1 MLFMGNTNRSFYTRL
16 KDMLLL
22 NICFIISCLP
32 IITIGA
38 AGVTMYSVLFNISDK
53 TSIIQ
58 SYTHRFRHNFK
69 QSTLVWMLIIVIG
82 TIIYLDYAVL
92 GLLNIRFWIVSVV
105 LYIDVY
111 LVIGV
116 ASYSFGMIAMFN
128 NSTKQTIKNALI
140 FCISM
145 PIKTIFIVVV
155 TLSPVIILFFSI
167 NLLPA
172 VIVFWLLFGF
182 EICAEINAKKL
193 KDTFDSFPVGE

>member
-1 MLFMGNTNRSFYTRL
+1 MLFLGNTNRSFYTRL
-16 KDMLLL
+16 KDMFIL

-38 AGVTMYSVLFNISDK
+38 ASVAMYSVLFNMDDK
-53 TSIIQ
+53 TNIIK
-58 SYTHRFRHNFK
+58 SYKHRFRYNYR
-69 QSTLVWMLIIVIG
+69 QSTLVWLLIIIVG

-92 GLLNIRFWIVSVV
+92 GILEINFWLVSVV

-116 ASYSFGMIAMFN
+116 ASYSFGMMAMFN

-145 PIKTIFIVVV
+145 PIKTIIMVLV
-155 TLSPVIILFFSI
+155 TLSPVIVLLL
-167 NLLPA
+167 NAELLPV

-182 EICAEINAKKL
+182 EICSEINARRM
-193 KDTFDSFPVGE
+193 KDIFASFPVEE